1 MVERKMVQSMKTFK
15 QFFKEDV
22 AGNEFEFFTFFV
34 SLIGKK
40 FPYIGKIKKV
50 SLPGTDIVITD
61 PNQEIPFDRSTFPN
75 APTIYKADIVVN
87 NKGVSLKQ
95 RGGSNVLNWITS
107 NQSKRIFPN
116 SHKIISDYARDVAL
130 LKAPVQVT
138 PDSLGIKES
147 DWERIINWSAFDG
160 TIDGKSENI
169 YKPSPVPADIVVMG
183 PKSGISLNNIS
194 VYNKEDYFENNKD
207 NLIFL
212 FRRILVGQQ
221 SSKHPG
227 KEASNS
233 KTGRRS
239 TNKEW
244 QYEDLDWVK
253 DPELVYGPIGAAV
266 PVDGMKTYVAVNY
279 HLRSKK

>member
-1 MVERKMVQSMKTFK
+1 MVCMKTFK

-34 SLIGKK
+34 SLIGQK

-61 PNQEIPFDRSTFPN
+61 PNQEIPFDRNTFPN

-107 NQSKRIFPN
+107 SQSKRIFPG

-138 PDSLGIKES
+138 PASLSIKES
-147 DWERIINWSAFDG
+147 DWERIINWAAFDG
-160 TIDGKSENI
+160 TIDSKSENI
-169 YKPSPVPADIVVMG
+169 YKPSPVPADVVVMG

-194 VYNKEDYFENNKD
+194 VYNKDDYFENNKD

-233 KTGRRS
+233 KTGRRD
-239 TNKEW
+239 TNREW

-253 DPELVYGPIGAAV
+253 DPELVYGPVGAAV
-266 PVDGMKTYVAVNY
+266 PVDRMKTYVAVNY